1 MEIVFNNNRINLIYL
16 DTNALSEFISNTDNF
31 AINVLKT
38 FNNCDY
44 EFCFNINN
52 IMELKNGDIKRY
64 NKFLNLFSSI
74 PCIIFKFYPEII
86 KEEVNNANNKKFN
99 IQNISFSAVPNL
111 SKEYDLKNII
121 DSYSVQED
129 ISEIERLLN
138 SMNNLKNNNSE
149 FTKFDEKYEHIMI
162 EDTLK
167 QFKYNLN
174 CEIDLND
181 FPAIRMIN
189 KSFYNRIVKGKKQ
202 DIQKGD
208 IYDIMISSVT
218 PYVDV
223 IITESYQ
230 INLIKEAKRHIK
242 QISNLQC
249 YKVSDFFD
257 K

>member
-1 MEIVFNNNRINLIYL
+1 M
-16 DTNALSEFISNTDNF
+16 
-31 AINVLKT
+31 
-38 FNNCDY
+38 
-44 EFCFNINN
+44 
-52 IMELKNGDIKRY
+52 
-64 NKFLNLFSSI
+64 
-74 PCIIFKFYPEII
+74 
-86 KEEVNNANNKKFN
+86 
-99 IQNISFSAVPNL
+99 

-121 DSYSVQED
+121 QSYIVQED
-129 ISEIERLLN
+129 ILEEEKLLN
-138 SMNNLKNNNSE
+138 SMNNSKNNYSQY
-149 FTKFDEKYEHIMI
+149 TKFDEKYEYMMI

-189 KSFYNRIVKGKKQ
+189 KSYYNRIVKGKKQ

-208 IYDIMISSVT
+208 IHDIMISSVC

-223 IITESYQ
+223 IISESYQ
-230 INLIKEAKRHIK
+230 INLIKEAQRHIK
-242 QISNLQC
+242 QISNLEC